1 MEHKESIIL
10 KLFEFSMYSLTLFG
24 SLGKLYNAAVD
35 AGIFDDY
42 LTSID
47 RLEALAKAKICISIS
62 MSENFNYLLMYYI
75 LGEVR
80 SVYYSNLVHKFYKFI
95 LHYVCEQ
102 IDDAFDDVN
111 YTEFGKS
118 HLTSFAQS
126 LELPTWEDYTLYFN
140 TFFKEFGL
148 GVEDS
153 NKNIEKASIEK
164 SRDSKQ
170 EEALNRVLAHLRS
183 GGGTK

>member
-1 MEHKESIIL
+1 MANKESILL
-10 KLFEFSMYSLTLFG
+10 KLFDFDMYY
-24 SLGKLYNAAVD
+24 GKLVLSSSELYSAAVD

-47 RLEALAKAKICISIS
+47 RLEALAKAEICVSIS
-62 MSENFNYLLMYYI
+62 VSENFNYLLMYYI

-80 SVYYSNLVHKFYKFI
+80 SVYYSILVHNFYKCI
-95 LHYVCEQ
+95 HTYVCEQ
-102 IDDAFDDVN
+102 IGYALDDVN

-140 TFFKEFGL
+140 TFFKKFGL

-170 EEALNRVLAHLRS
+170 EEALNRVLARLRRARDS
-183 GGGTK
+183 